1 MIESGKQWT
10 KNTALYTI
18 LIIVAVIQVAP
29 FAWMILSSFKTRQEA
44 FAFPPIWVPHIPT
57 VEGYRFV
64 ADNFPL
70 LLFAANSV
78 IITTAVV
85 FLNLVL
91 NSIVAYPLARHRFPG
106 RDLIFWTILVT
117 MMVPFHLILIPM
129 FIVIARLEWV
139 NTYWGV
145 ILPYAMKAFN
155 IFLFVQYF
163 KTIPMELSKAARIDG
178 CSELGI
184 LFRIIWPLSKPVL
197 ITVGILTFIE
207 TWNLFLWPLIV
218 LQEQTMRTLP
228 LALATLKGVHGTEWN
243 ALMAL
248 ATIISVP
255 VVLLFI
261 WFQRYIVAGLA
272 QTGLKG

>member
-10 KNTALYTI
+10 KNTALYAI
-18 LIIVAVIQVAP
+18 LIVVAVIQVAP
-29 FAWMILSSFKTRQEA
+29 FVWMILSSFKTRQEA
-44 FAFPPIWVPHIPT
+44 FAFPPIWVPHAPT

-78 IITTAVV
+78 IITAAVV

-145 ILPYAMKAFN
+145 ILPYAMNAFN

-197 ITVGILTFIE
+197 ITVGILTFIQI
-207 TWNLFLWPLIV
+207 WNLFLWPLIV

-272 QTGLKG
+272 QSGLKG

>member
-145 ILPYAMKAFN
+145 ILPYAMNAFN
-155 IFLFVQYF
+155 VFLFVQYF

-197 ITVGILTFIE
+197 ITVGILTFIQI
-207 TWNLFLWPLIV
+207 WNLFLWPLIV

>member
-10 KNTALYTI
+10 KKAAVYAVL
-18 LIIVAVIQVAP
+18 IVAAAIQVAP
-29 FAWMILSSFKTRQEA
+29 FAWMILSSFKNRREA
-44 FAFPPIWVPHIPT
+44 FAFPPIWIPHAPT
-57 VEGYRFV
+57 IEGYRFV
-64 ADNFPL
+64 AENFPL
-70 LLFAANSV
+70 LRFALNSV
-78 IITTAVV
+78 IITSAVV
-85 FLNLVL
+85 ILNLVF

-106 RDLIFWTILVT
+106 RNLIFWTILAT
-117 MMVPFHLILIPM
+117 MMIPFHLILIPL
-129 FIVIARLEWV
+129 FIIVVRLHGV
-139 NTYWGV
+139 NSYWGA
-145 ILPYAMKAFN
+145 ILPYAMNAFN

-163 KTIPMELSKAARIDG
+163 KTIPQELSKAARIDG

-184 LFRIIWPLSKPVL
+184 LFRIVWPLSKPVL
-197 ITVGILTFIE
+197 ITVGILTFIQ

-261 WFQRYIVAGLA
+261 WLQKHIVAGLA

>member
-29 FAWMILSSFKTRQEA
+29 FAWMILSSLKTRQEA